1 MIVYHG
7 TSEKFKNFEKEK
19 IYSGEGVAKRG
30 YGFNF
35 SIDPEV
41 AIHYF
46 NSSGKDNGYIIK
58 ASVPDKDYLLNLDET
73 VNKCLPNMTIYDF
86 ALELAKKEGVDLEDY
101 FEQAME
107 DEDVSLSYSDNRA
120 REMFERFVVDAT
132 DDEAM
137 TELKEWS
144 PGYDWKKFEKALSN
158 YVDFEFDANWST
170 GESLYEHLTHT
181 LGGTEKVAEF
191 LSSLQIGGT
200 YGHEPISKDESAI
213 SVVVFNPSDIN
224 ILERKEIKSD
234 LKKQSKNRIKP

>member
-7 TSEKFKNFEKEK
+7 TPNKFEAFEKEK
-19 IYSGEGVAKRG
+19 IYSGEGLAKRG

-35 SIDPEV
+35 TIDPEV
-41 AIHYF
+41 ATHYF
-46 NSSGKDNGYIIK
+46 NSSGKDKGYLLK
-58 ASVPDKDYLLNLDET
+58 ASVPDKEYLLNLDET
-73 VNKCLPNMTIYDF
+73 VNNCLPNMTLYDF
-86 ALELAKKEGVDLEDY
+86 ALELANKEGVDLEDY

-107 DEDVSLSYSDNRA
+107 DEDVSLSYSDDRA

-144 PGYDWKKFEKALSN
+144 PGYDWKIFEKALSN
-158 YVDFEFDANWST
+158 SVGFEFDANWAT
-170 GESLYEHLTHT
+170 GESLYEHLTHQ

-191 LSSLQIGGT
+191 LSSLNIDGT
-200 YGHEPISKDESAI
+200 YGHEPISKEKTAI

-224 ILERKEIKSD
+224 ILEKKELKSD
-234 LKKQSKNRIKP
+234 FKKQSKNRIKP